1 MTKNISNTLDIE
13 KVTSALAKRLPDK
26 KGPWRYEKTLF
37 GQSNP
42 TFILTGKNSK
52 LVLRKKPSGN
62 LLKSAH
68 MIEREFKVMSALK
81 ITDLP
86 VPEMYF
92 LCEDES
98 EIGTPYF
105 VMEYVEGHSFLD
117 PRALGLNI
125 DSRKKVYQ
133 ENINGL
139 AKLHKVCPK
148 KVGLSDFGKSGNYFL
163 RQFSRWSV
171 QYENSKTEFIEP
183 LENLIKWL
191 EQNLPTDQEDT
202 TTIVHGDWRIDNLLF
217 DKNNFE
223 LVGVFDW
230 ELSTLGDP
238 KADLA
243 TQIMQWSMDVGEEGR
258 GLNGVNRKE
267 MGIPDDKEFIEQYS
281 KFLNLNQA
289 PNLTFAIP
297 FCYFRMAA
305 ILQGVKKRALDGNAS
320 NPEHGLKMGAYI
332 KKYAIKGL
340 ESINRVFI

>member
-13 KVTSALAKRLPDK
+13 KVTSSLAERLPDK

-42 TFILTGKNSK
+42 TFILTGENSK

-81 ITDLP
+81 VTDLP

-98 EIGTPYF
+98 EIGAPYF

-133 ENINGL
+133 ENIKGL

-191 EQNLPTDQEDT
+191 EQNLPTDQEDS